1 MDRTRPALAFRTPSL
16 LRLGLAVVLVAALL
30 GVGRLAVGRMA
41 DRTGPDSPGRGAGQ
55 LTGGTPAT
63 STATHGALP
72 PCAYGDVVA
81 ELDGYVDWASTILDT
96 TYRLPSDYVPPDLV
110 AIKDPEGGSGRVRAF
125 VRAPLVELLSAAR
138 RSGETITVAS
148 AYRSYAQQVGVFDSL
163 ETAYGRDFALLSAAR
178 PGHSEHQLGTAVDF
192 EGGDDWLAGNAW
204 RYGFARSYPP
214 DRSPE
219 RTCYKFEP
227 WHFRYVGV
235 DRAAAIHASGLSP
248 REWLWRNTGG

>member
-1 MDRTRPALAFRTPSL
+1 MDGTRPSTP
-16 LRLGLAVVLVAALL
+16 LRVPSSVFIVLAVVAVVSLAGL
-30 GVGRLAVGRMA
+30 GRLAAVAGA
-41 DRTGPDSPGRGAGQ
+41 GRTGPDGNGSGAGK
-55 LTGGTPAT
+55 LSGGPAGPAG
-63 STATHGALP
+63 ATHGPLP
-72 PCAYGDVVA
+72 PCAYRDVVA
-81 ELDGYVDWASTILDT
+81 DLDTYGDWASTILDT
-96 TYRLPSDYVPPDLV
+96 SYRLPDDYVPPDLV
-110 AIKDPEGGSGRVRAF
+110 AIHDPQGGSGRVRAF
-125 VRAPLVELLSAAR
+125 VREPLLELLSEAR
-138 RSGETITVAS
+138 RTGETIAVVS

-163 ETAYGRDFALLSAAR
+163 EAAYGRDFALLSAAR

-192 EGGDDWLAGNAW
+192 EGGEDWLADNAW

-235 DRAAAIHASGLSP
+235 DRAEAIHASGLSP